1 MSDDLNPIRVVL
13 LFKGISAAGLELL
26 DMPGR
31 PEDLIMTAL
40 PVPPLAIRP
49 SVEMDIGGG
58 SNEDDITMVVK
69 VCLYCSLPC
78 SCDAVL
84 PPHPATSIPPVP
96 TVLSKSL
103 QSLMSQCNSLM
114 QTIMDANAQIR
125 ASLDNGVKLEGG
137 SGLMELWDFLQLK
150 CASYINSDLP
160 GLGQA
165 FTQAPPGKPLRCAPS
180 YRDDARPQDWYIM
193 QLLTRLCCSGTIP
206 SDGTSSLLWYQTK
219 PTFKSVVLCIVS
231 CP

>member
-1 MSDDLNPIRVVL
+1 ML
-13 LFKGISAAGLELL
+13 L
-26 DMPGR
+26 
-31 PEDLIMTAL
+31 
-40 PVPPLAIRP
+40 
-49 SVEMDIGGG
+49 
-58 SNEDDITMVVK
+58 
-69 VCLYCSLPC
+69 
-78 SCDAVL
+78 
-84 PPHPATSIPPVP
+84 
-96 TVLSKSL
+96 
-103 QSLMSQCNSLM
+103 CNLFM

-193 QLLTRLCCSGTIP
+193 QLLTHVCCSGTIP
-206 SDGTSSLLWYQTK
+206 SDGTSLLLWYQTK
-219 PTFKSVVLCIVS
+219 PIELFSILYLVPDNWHADISTALL
-231 CP
+231 